1 MLGLT
6 SGELFVIVFILV
18 MVVSAPWWP
27 ALGEA
32 IAMRIAGEDEDED
45 KAEPPPEA

>member
-1 MLGLT
+1 VLGLT
-6 SGELFVIVFILV
+6 SGELFVIIFILV

-32 IAMRIAGEDEDED
+32 IAMRIAGESKDGPD
-45 KAEPPPEA
+45 EPPPEA

>member
-6 SGELFVIVFILV
+6 SGELFVILFILV

-32 IAMRIAGEDEDED
+32 IAVRIAGGD
-45 KAEPPPEA
+45 KGDPPPEA

>member
-32 IAMRIAGEDEDED
+32 IAMRIAGEGKD

>member
-6 SGELFVIVFILV
+6 SGEWFVIIFILV

-32 IAMRIAGEDEDED
+32 IAMRIAGGGKDER
-45 KAEPPPEA
+45 PPEG